1 MIEKLKNAFQSL
13 GEKIGVSGKTVGF
26 GVLAVLVLLLAI
38 VIIAIVSHAKK
49 NKKTNEPAAAETEEK
64 AAEQEEISQPTEEE
78 KTVENEEQ
86 NVEKI
91 EENTAVLEEKQPEIE
106 QKTPEIEDK
115 TEEKTEKTEEIDMK
129 NTQKSPENAEKTAKK
144 QPKKAPAAQAAKQP
158 AKQTAKQPAKA
169 AKPEAKPEPKRM
181 LGKWRII
188 VKGENAYIAAL
199 YASNGEVMLTSEI
212 YSTEDGARS
221 GVDTIRRGAETGNF
235 VIYRDKGGDYY
246 FKLKS
251 SGNRLLCVGEIYKTK
266 DACEKAAESV
276 KRIAKDSPLLIR
288 VTEGERFI
296 TYTPAQVTPPPKKSQ
311 GKWRI
316 EEGENGGFS
325 AKLYANNGQI
335 MLSTEEVASRK
346 TAEKAIES
354 VRKNCAAGNF
364 YIDKDKFGRF
374 YYKLHNVQKSVI
386 CTGETYDKV
395 DAVVSAIESVRR
407 FASNAELAE

>member
-13 GEKIGVSGKTVGF
+13 GDKIGVSGKAVGF
-26 GVLAVLVLLLAI
+26 GVLGILVLLLAI

-49 NKKTNEPAAAETEEK
+49 KKKVQNNAPIKAEKREKPAENQAIFEPKSEEK
-64 AAEQEEISQPTEEE
+64 A
-78 KTVENEEQ
+78 
-86 NVEKI
+86 EKI
-91 EENTAVLEEKQPEIE
+91 EEIPAKAEEKEEIIEEKPPIPEEKQPKIEEKQPEM
-106 QKTPEIEDK
+106 K
-115 TEEKTEKTEEIDMK
+115 EKT
-129 NTQKSPENAEKTAKK
+129 NKK
-144 QPKKAPAAQAAKQP
+144 QAAK
-158 AKQTAKQPAKA
+158 ATIKQETKA
-169 AKPEAKPEPKRM
+169 EPKRM

-199 YASNGEVMLTSEI
+199 HASNGEVMLTSEI

-221 GVDTIRRGAETGNF
+221 GVETIRRGTETGNF

-251 SGNRLLCVGEIYKTK
+251 AGNRLLCVGEIYKTK

-276 KRIAKDSPLLIR
+276 KRIAKDSPILVR
-288 VTEGERFI
+288 VTKGEEFI
-296 TYTPAQVTPPPKKSQ
+296 AYTPAQVTPPPKKSQ

-346 TAEKAIES
+346 TAEKTIDS

-395 DAVVSAIESVRR
+395 DSVISAIESVRR

>member
-13 GEKIGVSGKTVGF
+13 GDKIGVSGKAVGF
-26 GVLAVLVLLLAI
+26 GVLGILVLLLAI

-49 NKKTNEPAAAETEEK
+49 KKKAQNNAPIKAEKTEKTAENQAIFEPKSEEK
-64 AAEQEEISQPTEEE
+64 A
-78 KTVENEEQ
+78 
-86 NVEKI
+86 EKI
-91 EENTAVLEEKQPEIE
+91 EEIPAKTEEKEEIIEEKPPIPEEKQPKIEEKQPEM
-106 QKTPEIEDK
+106 K
-115 TEEKTEKTEEIDMK
+115 EKT
-129 NTQKSPENAEKTAKK
+129 KK
-144 QPKKAPAAQAAKQP
+144 
-158 AKQTAKQPAKA
+158 KQTAKVTVKQETKA
-169 AKPEAKPEPKRM
+169 EPKRM

-188 VKGENAYIAAL
+188 VKGESAYIAVL
-199 YASNGEVMLTSEI
+199 HASNGEVMLTSEI

-221 GVDTIRRGAETGNF
+221 GVETIRRGTETGNF

-251 SGNRLLCVGEIYKTK
+251 AGNRLLCVGEIYKTK

-276 KRIAKDSPLLIR
+276 KRIAKDSPILVR
-288 VTEGERFI
+288 VTKGEEFI
-296 TYTPAQVTPPPKKSQ
+296 AYTPAQVTPPPKKSQ

-346 TAEKAIES
+346 TAEKTIDS

-395 DAVVSAIESVRR
+395 DSVISAIESVRR